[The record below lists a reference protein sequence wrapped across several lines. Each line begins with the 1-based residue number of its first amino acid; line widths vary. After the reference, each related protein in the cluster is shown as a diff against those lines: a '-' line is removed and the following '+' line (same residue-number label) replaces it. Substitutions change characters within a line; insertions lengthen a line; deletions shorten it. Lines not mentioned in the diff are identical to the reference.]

1 MKSNLLKILK
11 KKSHKENLKD
21 NNYLTTFLNPY
32 SYLLA
37 RGNPQLFEEFDS
49 ICIDGI
55 ALVKILKIFG
65 LADVV
70 RKSFDMTSLVPIVF
84 DNAIEENKTI
94 YFIGTKPKVIDQAI
108 ENIKLLYPELDIVG
122 YRDGYFN
129 DNRERV
135 LQSIVDI
142 HPDIVVCGMGAP
154 LQEQLLVDL
163 QNIGWSGTGYTCGG
177 FLHQIASN
185 IQYYPKWTD
194 KYHLRWAYRIY
205 DEPKLFKRYFWEYP
219 KSLMVFI
226 YDYINYRV
234 NNKHTNMTD

>member
-11 KKSHKENLKD
+11 NKSHKESLKD

-37 RGNPQLFEEFDS
+37 RKNPQLLEEFDS

-70 RKSFDMTSLVPIVF
+70 RKSFDLTSLAPIVF
-84 DNAIEENKTI
+84 NDAIQTSKSI

-108 ENIKLLYPELDIVG
+108 ENIQLLYPKLEIVG

-129 DNRERV
+129 NSSKSV
-135 LQSIVDI
+135 LQNILDI
-142 HPDIVVCGMGAP
+142 HPNIVVCGMGTP
-154 LQEQLLVDL
+154 LQEQILVDL
-163 QNIGWSGTGYTCGG
+163 QNIGWTGTGYTCGG
-177 FLHQIASN
+177 FLHQTADN
-185 IQYYPKWTD
+185 IQYYPNWVN
-194 KYHLRWAYRIY
+194 KYNIRWVYRIY

-219 KSLMVFI
+219 KFLMVFI

-234 NNKHTNMTD
+234 NNKNTNMTD